1 MIKTLQEQITDR
13 IAELDLKE
21 EYDLSNAWE
30 SLKYLR
36 NEYDD
41 YLFYAGDKAVTF
53 KVWYEAQKQN
63 WLYGSGS
70 VTDIDYWVSDVEQ
83 LWTTDI
89 TTEDFTLFDNY
100 FNSVLDN
107 K

>member
-13 IAELDLKE
+13 IEELDLKE
-21 EYDLSNAWE
+21 EYDLSNAWD

-41 YLFYAGDKAVTF
+41 YSFYTGDKALTF
-53 KVWYEAQKQN
+53 KEWYEAQKQT

-70 VTDIDYWVSDVEQ
+70 VTDIDYWVSDIEE
-83 LWTTDI
+83 LSGTDI
-89 TTEDFTLFDNY
+89 LTSDYELFDKY
-100 FNSVLDN
+100 FNLVLDN